1 MSNQIERLRYYDGE
15 YLRSFDFTDEQSY
28 HVEMRR
34 RLNHRLHLHGIV
46 YGLHL
51 VQDQDSPPPPQI
63 PFFSIAPG
71 MAIDREGREIFLPA
85 PYSLSAQ
92 NVLMR
97 PGLSAGD
104 YELWLC
110 YQETQTSLPAAG
122 YRDCNSKN
130 QYTRW
135 LESFQAVLKPLKPKP
150 GDYVPPD
157 CGGVRLGIVTL
168 GGSNQITQVN
178 DGLLN
183 GHPLR
188 TYVGI
193 RAQRIIAPDDSPDT
207 FDITALPTAAKVP
220 DKLLPGYL
228 DIEPGVFNRGNVIV
242 KKNVV
247 IGDDF
252 SLDAS
257 APSGKNLPN
266 PIPTT
271 GNLKVT
277 SDLFLNGD
285 FYAQISG
292 IWFLLKDYIQTLT
305 PAVVTD
311 VATIDFSNPVA
322 AEVDAA
328 GNITRTTGVSLD
340 SKLPKVTKMQKISV
354 ALNEALW
361 LAPKDL
367 TTYWP
372 AGPPN
377 NDKALTISVSGP
389 SVPPAPAPAINFQ
402 ISATVGP
409 ALTIAGKLTLPI
421 ASLSVSYFG
430 VFIP

>member
-1 MSNQIERLRYYDGE
+1 VSNQIERLRYYDGE
-15 YLRSFDFTDEQSY
+15 YLRSYDFTDEQSY
-28 HVEMRR
+28 HLEMRR

-85 PYSLSAQ
+85 PYSLSPQ

-110 YQETQTSLPAAG
+110 YQETQTGLPAAG

-130 QYTRW
+130 QNTRW
-135 LESFQAVLKPLKPKP
+135 LETFQVVLKPLKPKP

-157 CGGVRLGIVTL
+157 CGGVRLGVVTL
-168 GGSNQITQVN
+168 SGSNQISQVN

-193 RAQRIIAPDDSPDT
+193 RAQRIIAPDDSADT
-207 FDITALPTAAKVP
+207 FDITALPTATKVP

-228 DIEPGVFNRGNVIV
+228 DVEPGVFNRGNVVV
-242 KKNVV
+242 KKNAV

-257 APSGKNLPN
+257 TPNGKNLPKN
-266 PIPTT
+266 IPAT

-277 SDLFLNGD
+277 SDVFLNGD
-285 FYAQISG
+285 FFALVGGQ
-292 IWFLLKDYIQTLT
+292 WFELGDYIKTKMPQVLIGPPATIAIPQTSITSGVFHTSVQTTLPTVSKETVVLSITETDWRDENELT
-305 PAVVTD
+305 LFAGQGPIQVSVSPTIANTGGNNYD
-311 VATIDFSNPVA
+311 VAISWTVA
-322 AEVDAA
+322 PSKHFGA
-328 GNITRTTGVSLD
+328 GDDR
-340 SKLPKVTKMQKISV
+340 LPVTKLV
-354 ALNEALW
+354 
-361 LAPKDL
+361 
-367 TTYWP
+367 
-372 AGPPN
+372 
-377 NDKALTISVSGP
+377 VSF
-389 SVPPAPAPAINFQ
+389 V
-402 ISATVGP
+402 V
-409 ALTIAGKLTLPI
+409 
-421 ASLSVSYFG
+421 
-430 VFIP
+430 VFEP

>member
-1 MSNQIERLRYYDGE
+1 VSNQIERLRYYDGE
-15 YLRSFDFTDEQSY
+15 YLRGYDFTDEQSY
-28 HVEMRR
+28 HLEMRR

-85 PYSLSAQ
+85 PYSLSPQ

-110 YQETQTSLPAAG
+110 YQETQTGLPSAG
-122 YRDCNSKN
+122 YRDCKSKN
-130 QYTRW
+130 QNTRW
-135 LESFQAVLKPLKPKP
+135 LETFQVVLKPLKPKS
-150 GDYVPPD
+150 GDYIPPD
-157 CGGVRLGIVTL
+157 CGGVRLGVVTL

-193 RAQRIIAPDDSPDT
+193 RAQRIIAPDDSADT
-207 FDITALPTAAKVP
+207 FDITALTPP
-220 DKLLPGYL
+220 DTPHSRMLLGYL

-242 KKNVV
+242 KKNAVV
-247 IGDDF
+247 GDDF
-252 SLDAS
+252 PLDS
-257 APSGKNLPN
+257 TAPNGNNLPN
-266 PIPTT
+266 NIPAT

-277 SDLFLNGD
+277 SDFFLNGD
-285 FYAQISG
+285 FYAQIGG

-311 VATIDFSNPVA
+311 VATIDFSTPLPG
-322 AEVDAA
+322 EVDAV
-328 GNITRTTGVSLD
+328 GNITRTTPVSLD
-340 SKLPKVTKMQKISV
+340 SKLPRVSKMQKISV
-354 ALNEALW
+354 SLNEVLW
-361 LAPKDL
+361 QSPKDL
-367 TTYWP
+367 NHYWP
-372 AGPPN
+372 AGPPH
-377 NDKALTISVSGP
+377 NDKAVTISVSGP

-421 ASLSVSYFG
+421 ANLSVSFFG